1 MPASTVCR
9 APRHL
14 EKAPLTSKTV
24 PPLVTLAVRRAK
36 LLHNIALLR
45 PLTLPAPLHLDHQTH
60 SMPHLSF
67 LLLVPSILLQATPN
81 PQANNNLLKH
91 HLLPNPLQ
99 VPSRRSA
106 KLHRLKHTHRLQ
118 WQDPHKWPRLILS
131 LPTNTRLLQ
140 HRTPRHK
147 LQAILQVTR
156 KPLPSLPPQPRPG
169 LMHLR
174 LALSPPHFPTPSNLQ
189 DRRLSH
195 PIATQHFLEH
205 QPSIQAVD
213 LLQVI
218 LTVGDFLDLEHLRL
232 TVILVSKAL
241 LEAKAI
247 LSSSAVILVT

>member
-1 MPASTVCR
+1 M
-9 APRHL
+9 
-14 EKAPLTSKTV
+14 
-24 PPLVTLAVRRAK
+24 
-36 LLHNIALLR
+36 LHNIALLH
-45 PLTLPAPLHLDHQTH
+45 PLTLPAPLHLDHQMH
-60 SMPHLSF
+60 NMPHLSF

-81 PQANNNLLKH
+81 LPANNNLLKH

-106 KLHRLKHTHRLQ
+106 KLHRLKHTPRLQ

-131 LPTNTRLLQ
+131 LPTSTRLLQ

-189 DRRLSH
+189 DRLLSH

-232 TVILVSKAL
+232 TVILVSKAP

-247 LSSSAVILVT
+247 PNSSAVILVT